1 MAAIFS
7 RFQYV
12 NCRQTETKM
21 QTYLQSYVRGKNAQI
36 NGKSISNYRV
46 QSKSERWTSKYA
58 MLTKTC

>member
-21 QTYLQSYVRGKNAQI
+21 QTYLQSNVRGKNAQI

-46 QSKSERWTSKYA
+46 QSKSERWT
-58 MLTKTC
+58 